1 MIIRLSKN
9 QRVQFTHPSHVYFL
23 VNWFIKNQQPYDRDK
38 EYFFVFGLKQTNV
51 IQFMDVVSMGSLT
64 NTIAYGREV
73 FRNPIKYASAAII
86 LSHNHPSGNKKPS
99 EADLIITK
107 KLIMAGEFLDIRV
120 IDHVIVTT
128 DSGYYSFV
136 EEEKMQND
144 TTRESIFFSNKK

>member
-1 MIIRLSKN
+1 MIIRLNKS
-9 QRVQFTHPSHVYFL
+9 QRVQFTNPSHVYFL
-23 VNWFIKNQQPYDRDK
+23 VNWFLKHQQPYDQDK
-38 EYFFVFGLKQTNV
+38 EYFFVFGLKQSNV

-64 NTIAYGREV
+64 NTIASGREV
-73 FRNPIKYASAAII
+73 FRNPIKYASASII
-86 LSHNHPSGNKKPS
+86 LAHNHPSGNKKPS
-99 EADLIITK
+99 EADLMITK

-128 DSGYYSFV
+128 DCGYYSFV